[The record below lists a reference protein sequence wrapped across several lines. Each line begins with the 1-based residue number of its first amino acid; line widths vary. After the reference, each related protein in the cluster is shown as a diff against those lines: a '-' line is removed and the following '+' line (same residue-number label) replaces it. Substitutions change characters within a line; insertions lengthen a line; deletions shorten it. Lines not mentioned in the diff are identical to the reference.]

1 MEFSTM
7 KINEYIE
14 KLSSKSAVPG
24 GGGTSALVGALGL
37 ALGQMVG
44 SLTIGKEKFQDVEP
58 EMLDI
63 MKKSEELLEVFIHL
77 IDMDPEAFEPLMQA
91 YKLPQETP
99 EEKEQR
105 DAAIEKCLH
114 DAAAVPIE
122 VMYCCSQALD
132 FIKVFAEKGNP
143 QAISDAGCAAAMCKA
158 ALESAALNVY
168 VNTRYMKD
176 REYAHQLSVRVGRY
190 IAGSI
195 DKADAIY
202 DKIYGRLL
210 RANYQG

>member
-14 KLSSKSAVPG
+14 KLSSKDPVPG

-37 ALGQMVG
+37 ALGKMVG
-44 SLTIGKEKFQDVEP
+44 SLTVGKEKYKDVEP
-58 EMLDI
+58 EILEV
-63 MKKSEELLEVFIHL
+63 MKKSEELLEVFVQL

-91 YKLPQETP
+91 YAMPDGTEEERALKSETV
-99 EEKEQR
+99 EN
-105 DAAIEKCLH
+105 CLH
-114 DAAAVPIE
+114 NAAAVPIE

-132 FIKVFAEKGNP
+132 LIKVYAEKGSVL
-143 QAISDAGCAAAMCKA
+143 ALSDAGCAAAMCKA

-168 VNTRYMKD
+168 INTRYMKD
-176 REYAHQLSVRVGRY
+176 RTYAHELSTRSGRY
-190 IAGSI
+190 IAESI

-202 DKIYGRLL
+202 DKIYGKLL
-210 RANYQG
+210 RANYQR

>member
-63 MKKSEELLEVFIHL
+63 MKKSEELLEVSSHRHGSGSFR
-77 IDMDPEAFEPLMQA
+77 
-91 YKLPQETP
+91 TP
-99 EEKEQR
+99 H
-105 DAAIEKCLH
+105 ASL
-114 DAAAVPIE
+114 
-122 VMYCCSQALD
+122 
-132 FIKVFAEKGNP
+132 
-143 QAISDAGCAAAMCKA
+143 
-158 ALESAALNVY
+158 
-168 VNTRYMKD
+168 
-176 REYAHQLSVRVGRY
+176 
-190 IAGSI
+190 
-195 DKADAIY
+195 
-202 DKIYGRLL
+202 
-210 RANYQG
+210 